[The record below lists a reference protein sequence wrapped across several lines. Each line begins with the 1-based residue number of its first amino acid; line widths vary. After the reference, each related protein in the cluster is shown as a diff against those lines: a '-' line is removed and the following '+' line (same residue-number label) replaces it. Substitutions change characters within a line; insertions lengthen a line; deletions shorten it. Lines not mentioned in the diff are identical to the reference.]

1 MGTLDIYGFE
11 CLETNSLEQLC
22 INLAN
27 ERLQQFFVE
36 MVLDTEQ
43 KLYEREGVG
52 FVPFDLPNWEHV
64 VNSIDLVARILDDHS
79 KVACKRARHFEAKD
93 ASDEKFC
100 EQVHRDL
107 KRHVS
112 KLKFGRNGE
121 GPRLYDGFIITHY
134 AGDVSYLTRG
144 WVEKNTETLV
154 PEVEA
159 LLQRSTKPLVQ
170 DLSKVGGS
178 GGERFE
184 SMTNKYIN
192 SLKELLATLSDRSA
206 HYIRCFNP
214 NKNKSPAIFDGAHML
229 KQIIDFGTVQL
240 VNIMHDG
247 YPHRCMLRDVRER
260 FNNLL
265 PPQFR
270 DFSDRKFT
278 TVVLQAF
285 ETLEE
290 GQWTMGKTQVFFRA
304 GQLRVLEQLREEGCV
319 ASPEVVRR
327 ILVKLLLKRW
337 RVCVKVLMYQLKRVR
352 ERRRHCVWK
361 MFLTTINIM
370 KFLYRLKR
378 PLRSRPKP
386 NVEVF
391 VALNLYEEVD
401 YLAYMQG
408 DVHAQN
414 KIHDNI
420 LAKWQKQT
428 SESILLYD
436 GKHLVSVKMDP
447 ARFLT
452 EDSKE
457 KTNAQDRTSLTDLR
471 AIDLY
476 QSGLGLDI
484 SEQYRCGISSCMCQH
499 GTLSQIF
506 ASCDTDN
513 CIVIWKWMG
522 THQDRDKPAVKF
534 LNAFVVSRY
543 TPIRRMCF
551 LSKPPARLVE
561 KDGQLLALL
570 VGVSAQ
576 KLSKIIIVSVF
587 QWSSFH
593 VECSILLDC
602 QFLQASFFTSSDS
615 GRALVLGGSDVD
627 GNGFLHFYSIDYGS
641 TQTDASL
648 FLEPNETEKLSIEM
662 ILNSEGYDFMDASPV
677 SCLCLPPPKKARG
690 IDWITIGF
698 NSGQTYGFFLGES
711 EGRQH
716 VKVKDQ
722 GRILSGGQGKWTSR
736 RLIGLYG
743 DEACSHHKAI
753 QATGLSYSLFL
764 ETVGH
769 MCDAYCS
776 LDEDGELCAWKFY
789 DVGGWNA
796 SPIRN
801 DLGGAA
807 TASRFVA
814 GTASRLAPHVVI
826 VVDEAK
832 KRILCF
838 ERSRSTASNSLQ
850 APEICYIHC

>member
-93 ASDEKFC
+93 SADEKFC

-159 LLQRSTKPLVQ
+159 LLQKSTKPLVR
-170 DLSKVGGS
+170 DLSKVSGS

-184 SMTNKYIN
+184 SMTSKYIN

-214 NKNKSPAIFDGAHML
+214 NKNKSPAIFDGGHML
-229 KQIIDFGTVQL
+229 KQIVDFGTAQL

-265 PPQFR
+265 PLQFR
-270 DFSDRKFT
+270 NFNDRKFM

-290 GQWTMGKTQVFFRA
+290 GQWTMGTSHVFFKA
-304 GQLRVLEQLREEGCV
+304 GQLRVLEQLRESGSV
-319 ASPEVVRR
+319 ASLEVVKGIMR
-327 ILVKLLLKRW
+327 KLLLKRW
-337 RVCVKVLMYQLKRVR
+337 RVCVKVLVHQLRRVW
-352 ERRRHCVWK
+352 ETRRCTVWK
-361 MFLTTINIM
+361 MFLTVINVI
-370 KFLYRLKR
+370 KFLYRVKK
-378 PLRSRPKP
+378 PLRGRCKP
-386 NVEVF
+386 HLEVF

-401 YLAYMQG
+401 YAAFMQG
-408 DVHAQN
+408 DVYTEN
-414 KIHDNI
+414 KIQDNI
-420 LAKWQKQT
+420 LANWQKQT
-428 SESILLYD
+428 CESVLLYD
-436 GKHLVSVKMDP
+436 GRHLLSVNLDP
-447 ARFLT
+447 VRFLT
-452 EDSKE
+452 EDSNNNNE
-457 KTNAQDRTSLTDLR
+457 VQDTTSLTDLR
-471 AIDLY
+471 AIDLFN
-476 QSGLGLDI
+476 SGLGLHI
-484 SEQYRCGISSCMCQH
+484 REQYRCGIANCMCQH
-499 GTLSQIF
+499 STMSQIF
-506 ASCDTDN
+506 ASCDKDN
-513 CIVIWKWMG
+513 CIMIWKWMG
-522 THQDRDKPAVKF
+522 THKDADKPAVKF
-534 LNAFVVSRY
+534 LKAFVLSKN
-543 TPIRRMCF
+543 TPIHRMCF
-551 LSKPPARLVE
+551 LPRVVDN
-561 KDGQLLALL
+561 DGQLLALL
-570 VGVSAQ
+570 VDVSTQ

-587 QWSSFH
+587 QWSFH
-593 VECSILLDC
+593 VEYIFPLECSC
-602 QFLQASFFTSSDS
+602 LQASFFTSSDS
-615 GRALVLGGSDVD
+615 GRVLALGGSGLD
-627 GNGFLHFYSIDYGS
+627 GNGFVHFYSIDYGS
-641 TQTDASL
+641 THTDTFL
-648 FLEPNETEKLSIEM
+648 FQESNQAEELTIEM
-662 ILNSEGYDFMDASPV
+662 ILNLNRDEYNFTGAIPI
-677 SCLCLPPPKKARG
+677 SCLCLPPPKNSKG

-698 NSGQTYGFFLGES
+698 DSGQTYGFFLGGNENK
-711 EGRQH
+711 QH
-716 VKVKDQ
+716 VEVLSK
-722 GRILSGGQGKWTSR
+722 GRLRSGGRCKRTSR

-743 DEACSHHKAI
+743 DEACCHHKAI
-753 QATGLSYSLFL
+753 QAKGISYSLFL
-764 ETVGH
+764 EAVGQ
-769 MCDAYCS
+769 MCGAYCS
-776 LDEDGELCAWKFY
+776 MDEDGELFAWKL
-789 DVGGWNA
+789 DDGGWNA
-796 SPIRN
+796 SPIQA
-801 DLGGAA
+801 DLRGTAA
-807 TASRFVA
+807 AASRFVA
-814 GTASRLAPHVVI
+814 GTASRLLPHVVI

-832 KRILCF
+832 KRILCVD
-838 ERSRSTASNSLQ
+838 RSRSSGNNSCQ
-850 APEICYIHC
+850 GPDISYSHC